1 MQELESIAINLL
13 STGIGLLIP
22 NLYNSIAGKE
32 VVQNEQ
38 SNQFYGWLCLVA
50 IPLII
55 CQYISNQYIRA
66 ILTLIAGMPFSM
78 RILCYKRVE
87 YGKRTTPKE
96 KPIRKQRNVTIN
108 NTSLK

>member
-66 ILTLIAGMPFSM
+66 ILTLIAGMAFSM
-78 RILCYKRVE
+78 CILCYKAGRIRQKDNTK
-87 YGKRTTPKE
+87 GKAPK
-96 KPIRKQRNVTIN
+96 KAKKRNH
-108 NTSLK
+108 K

>member
-55 CQYISNQYIRA
+55 CQYISNQCIRA
-66 ILTLIAGMPFSM
+66 ILTLIAGMAFSM
-78 RILCYKRVE
+78 CILCYKAGRIRQKDNTK
-87 YGKRTTPKE
+87 GKAHK
-96 KPIRKQRNVTIN
+96 KAKKRNH
-108 NTSLK
+108 K